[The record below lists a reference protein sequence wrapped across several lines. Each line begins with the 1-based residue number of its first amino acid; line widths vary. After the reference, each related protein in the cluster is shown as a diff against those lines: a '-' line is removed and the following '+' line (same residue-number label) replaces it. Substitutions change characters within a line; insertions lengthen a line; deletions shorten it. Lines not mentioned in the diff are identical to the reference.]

1 MMPERSQITS
11 FALDVIAGL
20 LIFALSWAKAD
31 KYLGKNRPSVLRTMI
46 ISVSF
51 GAMVGVIAYEY
62 FESCRYGWGAA
73 MAGVFVAP
81 KAMRVMDGILDYIL
95 AAAAIKIAASAGT
108 TSEKLRERVE
118 AMRNE
123 TGGGN

>member
-31 KYLGKNRPSVLRTMI
+31 KYLGKNRPSVLHTMI

-51 GAMVGVIAYEY
+51 GAIV
-62 FESCRYGWGAA
+62 S
-73 MAGVFVAP
+73 
-81 KAMRVMDGILDYIL
+81 
-95 AAAAIKIAASAGT
+95 
-108 TSEKLRERVE
+108 
-118 AMRNE
+118 
-123 TGGGN
+123 